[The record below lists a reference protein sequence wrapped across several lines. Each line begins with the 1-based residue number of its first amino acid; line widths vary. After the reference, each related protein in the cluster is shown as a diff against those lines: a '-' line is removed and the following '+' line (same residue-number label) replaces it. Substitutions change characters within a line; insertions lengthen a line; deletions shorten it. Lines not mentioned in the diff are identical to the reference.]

1 MSRIVVVGVGPGDPD
16 LLTLKARDILQAAQV
31 VAGFETVL
39 VPVLKWISGEVV
51 PLRYVDQDARL
62 DDLSL
67 KARAGLR
74 CVLCV
79 WGDVSFS
86 ASELI
91 SRVRSRF
98 EFVELVPGV
107 SSIQAACA
115 ALGLA
120 LERCLFITLHSRSG
134 VESAFEEAVD
144 ALRHRK
150 RTVILLPRPWDLM
163 PAAAAA
169 ELVKLGVDPDESVW
183 VLERLTLPGEEMRA
197 FSAGALARSSESFSD
212 LSIMVFPV

>member
-16 LLTLKARDILQAAQV
+16 LLTIKARDILQDAQV

-39 VPVLKWISGEVV
+39 APVRRWISGDVI
-51 PLRYVDQDARL
+51 PLRYADQDARL
-62 DDLSL
+62 DDLAI

-91 SRVRSRF
+91 QRVRSRF

-120 LERCLFITLHSRSG
+120 LERCLFITLHSRAG
-134 VESAFEEAVD
+134 VQSAFEEAVD

-163 PAAAAA
+163 PGAVAA
-169 ELVKLGVDPDESVW
+169 ELMKRGIDTGTTVH
-183 VLERLTLPGEEMRA
+183 VLEQLTLPGEKVRA
-197 FSAGALARSSESFSD
+197 FSLDALARSAESFSD
-212 LSIMVFPV
+212 LSIMAFRV